1 LGPPLRHRDWD
12 VHSERIVQIARDHQ
26 VAAGRRMR
34 VDTTV
39 VETNIHYPT
48 DSSLLG
54 DGVRVLTRTMKKITG
69 ITGAAGT
76 TLRDRSRGVKL
87 RVLEIARAA
96 RAKGRQNSDRLAQA
110 YQRLLEAT
118 GRVVG
123 QAKRFARE
131 IDDGVKRAAE
141 DLCVR
146 WEPLAGRNMFLNR
159 PDQPETGMSRE
170 DWL

>member
-1 LGPPLRHRDWD
+1 
-12 VHSERIVQIARDHQ
+12 
-26 VAAGRRMR
+26 MR

-69 ITGAAGT
+69 IAGAAGA
-76 TLRDRSRGVKL
+76 TLRDRRRSVKL

-96 RAKGRQNSDRLAQA
+96 RAKGRQSGERLAQA
-110 YQRLLEAT
+110 YRKLLQAT

-123 QAKRFARE
+123 QARRFAAE
-131 IDDGVKRAAE
+131 IDDGVKQAVEISRQVVLERLRGELGCRA
-141 DLCVR
+141 C
-146 WEPLAGRNMFLNR
+146 
-159 PDQPETGMSRE
+159 SR
-170 DWL
+170 